1 VVHAVLLTKSGAAFQ
16 SARIDAN
23 FELAKYLSEMSIELR
38 SVAGRNTKV
47 GLLGLD
53 SVGTV
58 ERRRPAARGT
68 GISVPLYLCT
78 FSFCMGKTRGL
89 WYVPQNSWYRSS

>member
-1 VVHAVLLTKSGAAFQ
+1 MVHAVLLTKSGAAFQ

-23 FELAKYLSEMSIELR
+23 FELAKYLSEMPIELR

-53 SVGTV
+53 SSCPT
-58 ERRRPAARGT
+58 AL
-68 GISVPLYLCT
+68 VPSSAESLL
-78 FSFCMGKTRGL
+78 FLLSSIRWKT
-89 WYVPQNSWYRSS
+89 